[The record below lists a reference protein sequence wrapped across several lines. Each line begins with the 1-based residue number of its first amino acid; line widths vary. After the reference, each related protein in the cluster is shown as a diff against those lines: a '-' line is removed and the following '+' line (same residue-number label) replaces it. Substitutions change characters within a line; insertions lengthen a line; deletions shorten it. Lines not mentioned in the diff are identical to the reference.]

1 MEIVTRAPRMT
12 LLSREARARG
22 ERIGFVPTMGALH
35 EGHLSLLRRA
45 RQASTLVVMSLF
57 VNPAQFGPG
66 EDFQRYPR
74 DLARDADLAREAGT
88 QILYAPEEREVY
100 PPGFGTAVTV
110 ETLDSVLEG
119 AGRPG
124 HFRGVATVV
133 TKLLNRVSPHVAFF
147 GQKDAQQ
154 AVLVRRMVRDLEMD
168 VEIEIGP
175 TVREADGLALS
186 SRNVYL
192 SPEERRAAPVLCRA
206 LRRAESAIVSEEE
219 RDPERVLSLIRETVA
234 TEPLVSLE
242 YAAVVDGDTLRPLE
256 KIRGSVLVPL
266 AARLGATRLI
276 DNILLK
282 VEE

>member
-1 MEIVTRAPRMT
+1 LEIVTRAPRMT

>member
-88 QILYAPEEREVY
+88 QILYAPEERDVY